1 MAASPGFLLGIW
13 LILGGPSSALQGG
26 RGMIPI
32 SWGDPGIKALLE
44 APPSCCGVFQRVR
57 AAPWISPTGM
67 CQQGNP
73 ECASG
78 NENSPNLGQLLS
90 HPLGCPAGIPRAAPE
105 EPLGCSCLDPAVPWD
120 KSQRNRVELKEFAS
134 SAAASSPRNFGRGTS
149 LFCGVWVLLL
159 FPIPR
164 QGLDWEEISANSSCS
179 QGCTKCCFPPREGQ
193 KGFQFLLP

>member
-1 MAASPGFLLGIW
+1 
-13 LILGGPSSALQGG
+13 
-26 RGMIPI
+26 MIPI
-32 SWGDPGIKALLE
+32 LWGDPGIKALLE

-120 KSQRNRVELKEFAS
+120 KSQRNRVGLKEFPS

-149 LFCGVWVLLL
+149 VLWDLGSAPFSHPKAGLGLGGDISKLLL
-159 FPIPR
+159 FPGMHKVLLPTQGRAEGILIPAAMTR
-164 QGLDWEEISANSSCS
+164 SD
-179 QGCTKCCFPPREGQ
+179 QGCPIQP
-193 KGFQFLLP
+193 